1 VRGTRDLG
9 WGVVAV
15 GRVDPAGLFDRD
27 RELAAVGALLDDA
40 ASGVSGLLLVEGE
53 AGIGKTGIVRAAGA
67 LARASGLRVLGA
79 RGSELESGLAFGLV
93 REMFSEPIRA
103 ADKDELGAL
112 FAGAAALARP
122 VLEPTVEQVLDECN
136 DSFATLHGLYWFVA
150 GLCNGAPTLLAVD
163 DAQWSDLP
171 SLRFLAYL
179 ARRLDG
185 LKVALLVTA
194 RPELAEQQELLG
206 LLTSEPQAVQV
217 RPRPLGRAAVH
228 AMVSA
233 QLGPAEDRF
242 VDGCQAVTGGN
253 PFLLTE
259 LLADLRDAAIQPLT
273 SNLSRV
279 QAAAPGNVRRGI
291 LARLRRLPAGA
302 AALARAAAV
311 LGDGV
316 DPRRA
321 ARLADVSADQVDLL
335 VDALAAA
342 RIIEPRTS
350 LTFVHP
356 LVRSAVVSDLGPAE
370 IATAHREAVA
380 LLMAEGEC
388 GDTLVPH
395 LLSSPPR
402 GEGRVVELLRS
413 AGQRAAARGAPDV
426 SARCL
431 QRALLEPPPLE
442 DRYGVLLELGTAEMH
457 AGSSDALNHLA
468 AAAIEAPGPVEQSQ
482 ANQML
487 ARTMFWAGRIV
498 DSVKLSERAIGELG
512 DSDPELRLELEAE
525 LIIVAIQDVRTRPL
539 VASWIPDRGA
549 APEPTSRAACMLLAN
564 MALEEVFTAGSR
576 EWAVA
581 FAERALLDGRLYDE
595 HPVACLPCAVL
606 SLTLS
611 GNADRSLRVWDDAM
625 ARQRARGDVI
635 GFALASAFRGYAA
648 LHIGDLDAAVADT
661 MAALELA
668 RGMPLLQMTAG
679 YATAWLGYA
688 LVDAGDYGAA
698 EKVLAAQAGNLGADA
713 PFNATF
719 LLSARGRLRLAQGR
733 FAEAAADLRE
743 CGSRCAA
750 WGATGP
756 AVVPWRAHLAL
767 ALLSGGD
774 RDAAASVA
782 ADAVALARAW
792 GVPSLL
798 AEALRVA
805 GLVTGGLSGLT
816 LLREA
821 VATADAGESR
831 LERAHARTALGGA
844 LRRAGGRSEARQPLR
859 EAVDIA
865 LATGAR
871 AVARTAHEELV
882 ATGAKP
888 RRLRQSGAEA
898 LTATERRVAGMAA
911 EGLSNRG
918 IAQALF
924 VSEKTIETHLGSV
937 YRKLGINT
945 RTHLTEALARN
956 SHVGTDHSRDHMDG
970 SIGRLSIDPEQS
982 RSERYR

>member
-1 VRGTRDLG
+1 LG
-9 WGVVAV
+9 RIG
-15 GRVDPAGLFDRD
+15 PAELFDRD
-27 RELAAVGALLDDA
+27 RELSAVCALLDA
-40 ASGVSGLLLVEGE
+40 AVSGAGGLLLVEGE

-67 LARASGLRVLGA
+67 LARANGLRVLGA
-79 RGSELESGLAFGLV
+79 RGSEFESGLAFGLV

-103 ADKDELGAL
+103 AEADGYAAL
-112 FAGAAALARP
+112 FGGAAALARP
-122 VLEPTVEQVLDECN
+122 VLEPTAEQVLDEGH

-150 GLCNGAPTLLAVD
+150 GLCGTAPTLLTVD
-163 DAQWSDLP
+163 DAHWSDLP

-185 LKVALLVTA
+185 LKLALLVTA
-194 RPELAEQQELLG
+194 RPESAEQQELLQ

-217 RPRPLGRAAVH
+217 RPRPLGRTSVD

-233 QLGPAEDRF
+233 VLGPAEDRF
-242 VDGCQAVTGGN
+242 VDACQAVTGGN
-253 PFLLTE
+253 PFLLIE
-259 LLADLRDAAIQPLT
+259 LLADLRDAAVQPLA
-273 SNLSRV
+273 SHLDRV
-279 QAAAPGNVRRGI
+279 EAAAPGNVRRGI
-291 LARLRRLPAGA
+291 LARLGRLPAGA

-311 LGDGV
+311 FGDGG
-316 DPRRA
+316 DARRA
-321 ARLADVSADQVDLL
+321 ARLAGVSAEQVDVL

-370 IATAHREAVA
+370 TAAAHREAAV

-388 GDTLVPH
+388 GDALVPH
-395 LLSSPPR
+395 LLASQPR
-402 GEGRVVELLRS
+402 GEGWVVELLRS
-413 AGQRAAARGAPDV
+413 AAQRAAARGAPDV
-426 SARCL
+426 AARCL
-431 QRALLEPPPLE
+431 QRALLEPPRVE

-457 AGSSDALNHLA
+457 AGNSDAVNHLA
-468 AAAIEAPGPVEQSQ
+468 AAAAEAPGPVEQAR

-487 ARTMFWAGRIV
+487 AGAMHLAGRIV
-498 DSVKLSERAIGELG
+498 DSVKLSERTIGELG
-512 DSDPELRLELEAE
+512 NSDPELRLELEAD
-525 LIIVAIQDVRTRPL
+525 LIIAANQDARTRPL
-539 VASWIPDRGA
+539 VASWIPDGRA
-549 APEPTSRAACMLLAN
+549 APEPMSRGACMLLAN
-564 MALEEVFTAGSR
+564 MAVEELFTAGSR

-581 FAERALLDGRLYDE
+581 FAERALVGGRLYDE
-595 HPVACLPCAVL
+595 HALACLPCAVL

-611 GNADRSLRVWDDAM
+611 GHAGRSLRVWDDAM
-625 ARQRARGDVI
+625 ARQRTRGDVR
-635 GFALASAFRGYAA
+635 GFALSSAFRGYAA
-648 LHIGDLDAAVADT
+648 LHVGDLDAAVADT
-661 MAALELA
+661 TAAIELA
-668 RGMPLLQMTAG
+668 PGVPLLQTMGA

-688 LVDAGDYGAA
+688 LVDAGDYGSADKA
-698 EKVLAAQAGNLGADA
+698 LGAQAAGFGPDA
-713 PFNATF
+713 LLSANF

-743 CGSRCAA
+743 CGRRCAA

-756 AVVPWRAHLAL
+756 ALMPWRAHLAL
-767 ALLSGGD
+767 ALLGGGE

-805 GLVTGGLSGLT
+805 GLVTGGPSGLP

-821 VATADAGESR
+821 AAAADAGESPI
-831 LERAHARTALGGA
+831 EQAQVRTALGGA
-844 LRRAGGRSEARQPLR
+844 LRRAGHRSEARQPLR

-865 LATGAR
+865 LAFGAR

-911 EGLSNRG
+911 ERMSNRG

-924 VSEKTIETHLGSV
+924 VSEKTVETHLGNA
-937 YRKLGINT
+937 YRKLGING
-945 RTHLTEALARN
+945 RTHLTEALAGN
-956 SHVGTDHSRDHMDG
+956 PHGG
-970 SIGRLSIDPEQS
+970 QGLQA
-982 RSERYR
+982 